1 MGMPLRTISTRDALV
16 AEVRR
21 QILSGIMR
29 PGEPLTE
36 TSLAA
41 KFGVA
46 RPTVRSALQVLE
58 GLHLAQPSLGRS
70 LVVPVLTEADVRD
83 LFFVRTPLELEAVR
97 VIVERGIEPSEA
109 RRRLR
114 ELSALPAEA
123 SWAERVEAHTAFHL
137 ALVHATGSARLN
149 RIYPALQEEMQLCL
163 AQLHGSYP
171 DPKDLAEEHR
181 RLLDEI
187 VSGNLVRAQR
197 EMREHLGRALRNL
210 TSPG

>member
-1 MGMPLRTISTRDALV
+1 MPLRTISTRDALV

-58 GLHLAQPSLGRS
+58 SLHLAQPSLGRS
-70 LVVPVLTEADVRD
+70 LVEP
-83 LFFVRTPLELEAVR
+83 
-97 VIVERGIEPSEA
+97 GIEPSEA
-109 RRRLR
+109 RRLLG
-114 ELSALPAEA
+114 EMSTLPADA

-137 ALVHATGSARLN
+137 ALVYAAGSARLN

-163 AQLHGSYP
+163 AQLHGSYA

-181 RLLDEI
+181 RLLDAI
-187 VSGNLVRAQR
+187 VSGDLARAQG
-197 EMREHLGRALRNL
+197 EMREHLARALTSL
-210 TSPG
+210 TSTG